1 MKKDWVWSVA
11 IGFIA
16 IGAAI
21 WYNTQARSN
30 VGYGKCGTG
39 YDETFSDNYNDA
51 RALFLESA
59 RAWGADRLVSV
70 PLDEQDRAGLIMDF
84 AVKNGRSDRLLIHM
98 GGTHGVEGF
107 AGSAIQSAFLRKSEA
122 QPWDP
127 AKDPTVIFVHA
138 VNPYGFAALRRTNE
152 NNVDLNRNFLTDEQR
167 SDRLS
172 ADPNEH
178 GYEDFNW
185 HLNPTY
191 VPRYFDPLSIA
202 GVGLQRVWRG
212 SKATRRAL
220 LTGTYHRKGGLWYG
234 GERLELSN
242 KLLPETLTSILGG
255 ANGLA
260 KVEKVILVDVHT
272 GLGPSGYDTVSVPK
286 PEAPLG
292 REIFSSASDHVVA
305 MGEGEMSG
313 YDDMVGDVAGGVLS
327 SLFPKAAVAVPVC
340 HEFGTYPLLIISIVM
355 RYENAATHWAP
366 MMRSDGAL
374 WLRKVFYRVS
384 SCDWRRSL
392 LDRGEMIID
401 DALEYLR

>member
-1 MKKDWVWSVA
+1 MWSVA
-11 IGFIA
+11 IGLIA

-21 WYNTQARSN
+21 WYNTQAGS
-30 VGYGKCGTG
+30 GYGKCGTG

-51 RALFLESA
+51 RRLFLESA

-70 PLDEQDRAGLIMDF
+70 PLDEQNRAGLIMDF
-84 AVKNGRSDRLLIHM
+84 AVKNGRSDRVLIHL

-107 AGSAIQSAFLRKSEA
+107 AGSAIQSAFLRSSKA

-127 AKDPTVIFVHA
+127 SKDPTIIFVHA

-167 SDRLS
+167 ADRLS
-172 ADPNEH
+172 ADPNQH
-178 GYEDFNW
+178 GYEDFEW
-185 HLNPTY
+185 YLNPAY
-191 VPRYFDPLSIA
+191 VPRYFDLLSIA
-202 GVGLQRVWRG
+202 GAVLQRAWRG
-212 SKATRRAL
+212 SKFTRKAL
-220 LTGTYHRKGGLWYG
+220 LTGTYQKKRGLWYG
-234 GERLELSN
+234 GDKLEPSN

-255 ANGLA
+255 AKGLA

-272 GLGPSGYDTVSVPK
+272 GLGPSGYDTVAVPQS
-286 PEAPLG
+286 AMPLG
-292 REIFSSASDHVVA
+292 KEIFCSESDHVVG
-305 MGEGEMSG
+305 MGEGEMIG
-313 YDDMVGDVAGGVLS
+313 YDDVVGDVGVGVLS

-340 HEFGTYPLLIISIVM
+340 HEFGTYPTLLISIVM

-366 MMRSDGAL
+366 MMRSPAAL
-374 WLRKVFYRVS
+374 WLRDMFYRVS

-392 LDRGEMIID
+392 LDRGGTIIS